1 MTLKEL
7 YEQKYKNVPYIGF
20 LEYDE
25 NGKIKKIYPDYA
37 DEILETHGE
46 RVVKN
51 EYYSKAKHVL
61 VVELKED
68 TTCLL

>member
-7 YEQKYKNVPYIGF
+7 YEQKYKDVPYIGF

-25 NGKIKKIYPDYA
+25 NGKIKPIFADYA

-46 RVVKN
+46 YIVKE
-51 EYYSKAKHVL
+51 EYYSESKDTL
-61 VVELKED
+61 VVELEV
-68 TTCLL
+68 L

>member
-7 YEQKYKNVPYIGF
+7 YNQKYRNVAYIGF

-46 RVVKN
+46 YIVKE
-51 EYYSKAKHVL
+51 EYYSKSKDTL
-61 VVELKED
+61 VVKLED
-68 TTCLL
+68 L

>member
-7 YEQKYKNVPYIGF
+7 YEQKYKDVPYIGF

-25 NGKIKKIYPDYA
+25 NRKIKPIFADYA

-46 RVVKN
+46 YTVKG
-51 EYYSKAKHVL
+51 ECYSTQTDTL
-61 VVELKED
+61 VVELEV
-68 TTCLL
+68 L

>member
-46 RVVKN
+46 CLVKG
-51 EYYSKAKHVL
+51 EYFSTSQNTL
-61 VVELKED
+61 IVELQEV
-68 TTCLL
+68 

>member
-20 LEYDE
+20 LEYDK

-46 RVVKN
+46 CLVKGECFSASHN
-51 EYYSKAKHVL
+51 TL
-61 VVELKED
+61 IIELQEV
-68 TTCLL
+68 